1 MEPSNIFEGNVYW
14 IYDDGWYHF
23 YCNKSETDKTII
35 TDETKL
41 ENASIQTTILSNA
54 IIVKGLQTYKRGIKR
69 ETPVYREMLINGNY
83 MIHFS

>member
-14 IYDDGWYHF
+14 IYDDGWNHF
-23 YCNKSETDKTII
+23 YCNKPETDKTII
-35 TDETKL
+35 TCETKM

-54 IIVKGLQTYKRGIKR
+54 IIVKGLETYKCGIKR